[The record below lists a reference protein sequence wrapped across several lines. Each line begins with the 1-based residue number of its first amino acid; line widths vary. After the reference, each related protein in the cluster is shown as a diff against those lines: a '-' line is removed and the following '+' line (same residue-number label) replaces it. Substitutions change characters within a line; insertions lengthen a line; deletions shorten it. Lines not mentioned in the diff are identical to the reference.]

1 MKNKGSVMQSLVF
14 VTQFGISMIVP
25 ILLCTFLGV
34 YLGRRFDKPIIAV
47 PLFLIGAAAGFQNV
61 YRLAKRI
68 YKDKD
73 KGNAEKNQ

>member
-1 MKNKGSVMQSLVF
+1 MKNKHSVMQSLIF

-47 PLFLIGAAAGFQNV
+47 PLFIVGAIAGFQNV
-61 YRLAKRI
+61 YRLARRT

-73 KGNAEKNQ
+73 KDNAEKN

>member
-1 MKNKGSVMQSLVF
+1 MKNKRSVMQSLIF

-34 YLGRRFDKPIIAV
+34 YLGRRFDQPVIAV

-61 YRLAKRI
+61 YRLARKT
-68 YKDKD
+68 YQDKD
-73 KGNAEKNQ
+73 TGNAKKNQ